1 MRRGLTPV
9 SSPKGTTWSGF
20 DPLDRP
26 TETRLADGSQVSDTY
41 TGWWSHVT
49 VHKVNSGAQQ
59 IQATTSTS
67 TDSLGRVVSVT
78 EPPATKAD
86 GSSLMNPA
94 ETTTYVYDHEGRV
107 LEISKP
113 GSDSNGGGALTQV
126 RTRKYDDFGWL
137 LSQSDPEQPTFQV
150 KSRDARGNPLRTWD
164 GQTEIVRTYDPAGR
178 PINSRREGETTTYD
192 WGGTPVTWYEVFA
205 YDSLS
210 GFDFGRSNGRLVW
223 SIRANHALVEH
234 DTIDFGWAGSTS
246 FFHYNGPGGRLG
258 FRQQTDVLMPEPAL
272 PGPQSVQVLATP
284 TKTSPLVEEFRQY
297 FEKQGRKAKSKDDV
311 MKAAASPSLAMA
323 TALSSPQSP
332 SGLAR
337 WSYSWDG
344 AGRLQS
350 ITYPRRDEGYP
361 TVVTYG
367 YDAGLLSSVS
377 ATFNDPF
384 ARGAVGTAQASLFYD
399 AAGRVRETDVST
411 GAQSGDA
418 LRIVSERDP
427 DGLARPSIWDFY
439 LRQGTGTA
447 LHEHRAY
454 TYDPSGN
461 IAQISSSLQSG
472 PDSYLYDS
480 RGRLVQD
487 TLLARPFNPESREY
501 DGFGNLAKVTG
512 SGITLLTTERSS
524 NRLASSLASY
534 DGAGRM
540 KEDLARS
547 LGRDYYPD
555 GALTTEFKHA
565 SGTPAAVHPE
575 GETVWEING
584 AGEVVLS
591 YWGDPGYGENQKY
604 RSMVRDESAKILT
617 EYRAQKEPGCIW
629 PNCAFWDQYYSDIVR
644 MGPWATAVYTRRD
657 GNPPG
662 GAGPPRVAAHRHGSV
677 RHDHVDGEAR
687 QLRAGDHRDDG
698 VEGEV
703 YGPRAQPRVGR
714 RDAPAALR
722 LHARSDVRPDA
733 REVYEA
739 GPGQQLLAVRSAEL
753 QSVRLR

>member
-1 MRRGLTPV
+1 M
-9 SSPKGTTWSGF
+9 
-20 DPLDRP
+20 
-26 TETRLADGSQVSDTY
+26 
-41 TGWWSHVT
+41 
-49 VHKVNSGAQQ
+49 
-59 IQATTSTS
+59 
-67 TDSLGRVVSVT
+67 
-78 EPPATKAD
+78 
-86 GSSLMNPA
+86 
-94 ETTTYVYDHEGRV
+94 
-107 LEISKP
+107 
-113 GSDSNGGGALTQV
+113 
-126 RTRKYDDFGWL
+126 
-137 LSQSDPEQPTFQV
+137 
-150 KSRDARGNPLRTWD
+150 
-164 GQTEIVRTYDPAGR
+164 
-178 PINSRREGETTTYD
+178 
-192 WGGTPVTWYEVFA
+192 
-205 YDSLS
+205 
-210 GFDFGRSNGRLVW
+210 
-223 SIRANHALVEH
+223 
-234 DTIDFGWAGSTS
+234 
-246 FFHYNGPGGRLG
+246 
-258 FRQQTDVLMPEPAL
+258 
-272 PGPQSVQVLATP
+272 
-284 TKTSPLVEEFRQY
+284 
-297 FEKQGRKAKSKDDV
+297 
-311 MKAAASPSLAMA
+311 
-323 TALSSPQSP
+323 
-332 SGLAR
+332 
-337 WSYSWDG
+337 
-344 AGRLQS
+344 
-350 ITYPRRDEGYP
+350 
-361 TVVTYG
+361 VTYG

-384 ARGAVGTAQASLFYD
+384 ARGTVGTAQAYLFYD

-565 SGTPAAVHPE
+565 SGSPAAVHPE

-604 RSMVRDESAKILT
+604 RSHGPRRVRQDPDGVPRPEGARLHL
-617 EYRAQKEPGCIW
+617 AQLRLLGPVLQRHRPDGPLGDRGLHPG
-629 PNCAFWDQYYSDIVR
+629 
-644 MGPWATAVYTRRD
+644 D
-657 GNPPG
+657 GDPPG

-703 YGPRAQPRVGR
+703 YRARAQPRLGR

-739 GPGQQLLAVRSAEL
+739 GSRQQLLAVRSAEL
-753 QSVRLR
+753 QSILLRYE